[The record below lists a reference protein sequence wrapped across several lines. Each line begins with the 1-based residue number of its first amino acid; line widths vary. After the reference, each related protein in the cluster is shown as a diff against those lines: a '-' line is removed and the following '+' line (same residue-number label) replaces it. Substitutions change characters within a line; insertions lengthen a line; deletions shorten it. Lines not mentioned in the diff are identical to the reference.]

1 MFTFAS
7 DIRVV
12 RAGMMRVWAGQFAC
26 RWLLALRWSLAGL
39 VCLAGRMPGLR
50 GLPVTVFSAA
60 GWLRTGEPLPGYWRE
75 AGCGAAGVLVL
86 AGVECGEDA
95 LVADGE
101 QAGGEQRDRGQSHE
115 PAPAAAEAYAKLP
128 RVTITHCSDLRFP
141 RSLILR
147 MEGFA

>member
-60 GWLRTGEPLPGYWRE
+60 GWLRTGEPLPGY
-75 AGCGAAGVLVL
+75 GGAAARRVSWSWRVSNAVRMRWLRTASRQAANSAIGVSPMSRHQPRLMSLL
-86 AGVECGEDA
+86 AGSLTVEK
-95 LVADGE
+95 V
-101 QAGGEQRDRGQSHE
+101 RS
-115 PAPAAAEAYAKLP
+115 AAERRA
-128 RVTITHCSDLRFP
+128 
-141 RSLILR
+141 
-147 MEGFA
+147 

>member
-60 GWLRTGEPLPGYWRE
+60 GWLRTGEPLPGY
-75 AGCGAAGVLVL
+75 GGAAARLASVLRRRWRVL
-86 AGVECGEDA
+86 AGGR
-95 LVADGE
+95 LRR
-101 QAGGEQRDRGQSHE
+101 GGCPG
-115 PAPAAAEAYAKLP
+115 PGG
-128 RVTITHCSDLRFP
+128 C
-141 RSLILR
+141 R
-147 MEGFA
+147 MR

>member
-60 GWLRTGEPLPGYWRE
+60 GWLRTGEPLPGY
-75 AGCGAAGVLVL
+75 GGAAARLAANSAIGVSPMSRHQPRLMSLL
-86 AGVECGEDA
+86 AGSLTVEK
-95 LVADGE
+95 V
-101 QAGGEQRDRGQSHE
+101 RS
-115 PAPAAAEAYAKLP
+115 AAERRA
-128 RVTITHCSDLRFP
+128 
-141 RSLILR
+141 
-147 MEGFA
+147 

>member
-60 GWLRTGEPLPGYWRE
+60 GWLRTGEPLPGY
-75 AGCGAAGVLVL
+75 GGAAARRASGLPRRWR
-86 AGVECGEDA
+86 GF
-95 LVADGE
+95 
-101 QAGGEQRDRGQSHE
+101 GGR
-115 PAPAAAEAYAKLP
+115 AAAARRGSWSWRGANAVSG
-128 RVTITHCSDLRFP
+128 RWVRTA
-141 RSLILR
+141 
-147 MEGFA
+147 G

>member
-60 GWLRTGEPLPGYWRE
+60 AWLASVLRRRWRVFGGRPAAARRVSWSWRVSNAVRMRWLRTASRQ
-75 AGCGAAGVLVL
+75 AANSAIGVSPMSRHQPRLMSLL
-86 AGVECGEDA
+86 AGSLTVEK
-95 LVADGE
+95 V
-101 QAGGEQRDRGQSHE
+101 RS
-115 PAPAAAEAYAKLP
+115 AAERRA
-128 RVTITHCSDLRFP
+128 
-141 RSLILR
+141 
-147 MEGFA
+147 